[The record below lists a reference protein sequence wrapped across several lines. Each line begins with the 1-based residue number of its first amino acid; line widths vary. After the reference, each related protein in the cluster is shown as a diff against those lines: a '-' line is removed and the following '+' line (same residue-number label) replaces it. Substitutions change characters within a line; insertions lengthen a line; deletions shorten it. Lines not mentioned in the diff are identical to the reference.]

1 MPLLFQLLLAELIID
16 GVKIASLNTPSSL
29 SNAFGIVGALV
40 LGEFAVNTDLF
51 VQEVLMY
58 MAFVAVATFV
68 QPYRLLFLILSAA
81 FGAYGLIG
89 GVVLMLLNLC
99 FTSTFG
105 GYRYLYPLLPF
116 NAQACW
122 RLLFRRSLHTQ
133 NS

>member
-1 MPLLFQLLLAELIID
+1 MSWLKYAGKRLLMLIPVIIC
-16 GVKIASLNTPSSL
+16 V
-29 SNAFGIVGALV
+29 
-40 LGEFAVNTDLF
+40 
-51 VQEVLMY
+51 
-58 MAFVAVATFV
+58 TFV
-68 QPYRLLFLILSAA
+68 LFLILSAA